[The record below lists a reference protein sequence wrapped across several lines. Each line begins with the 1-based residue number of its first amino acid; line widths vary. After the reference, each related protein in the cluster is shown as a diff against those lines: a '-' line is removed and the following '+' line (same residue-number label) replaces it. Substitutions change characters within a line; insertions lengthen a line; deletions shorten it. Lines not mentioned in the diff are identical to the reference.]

1 MRLITRCL
9 ISALLAVL
17 YSNAFAQQSPSSIKG
32 KVSTADNSSA
42 EAATVVLLK
51 SADSSIV
58 NSVAVNKTG
67 FFLFSNL
74 QADSYLLLVS
84 KVGFEKNYSGPFVIA
99 AGQSLTVPNVVINPA
114 ANVLKEVSV
123 VGSRP
128 DVEVRPGKIIL
139 NLPNSLIA
147 AGNSAFDI
155 LRQSPGVRVDNND
168 NISIVGRQAALITI
182 DGKPTNLTGE
192 DLAGILKGMQTNVID
207 RIELITSGSAKYDA
221 ASGGIINIVLK
232 KGKNTGAN
240 ATVTASAGYGKYYKS
255 NAGIVF
261 NYRTEKFN
269 VFGSYN
275 FADNKTFHDY
285 NTDRS
290 INYNDVSSN
299 YNVDY
304 NSVQTSYNNAF
315 NIGTDYFLSANH
327 TIGFLFNGS
336 TRTED
341 YTKDDNLKIYNQSV
355 LDSTITALSNVH
367 RKYTSL
373 NYNLNYRGKLDK
385 AGSTL
390 SADFNYSTYNRNSA
404 EYIDNKFYDTSGKL
418 YRDSLL
424 ENLSPSK
431 IDIWLSKIDYSG
443 VISKTS
449 KIEAGLKYSKVTSNN
464 DLVFGPMVDGQ
475 YQSDPL
481 FSNHFVYTENV
492 NAAYAN
498 YENKLSKFGLTAGLR
513 AEQTVASGKTV
524 TNDKV
529 INYDYLDFFPHLL
542 LTYNKDD
549 KNDFSLSF
557 SRGIQRPAYEDLNP
571 FLYYSDLYDYRAG
584 NPNLKPQYS
593 NAFELSYTFNKTYVV
608 TLYTTRVTDAY
619 DFLYYEQNDTTKVNI
634 TTHKNLGKIS
644 NYGARF
650 FVPVNFTN
658 WWNASFNLD
667 ASYQRYV
674 VYPAYGNLNKGTQ
687 DIIFSSI
694 QELTLSKTVSAE
706 LSGNYE
712 SPNFYGINQFK
723 ANYYVNAAIGK
734 QIFNK
739 MGSIKLNISD
749 IFNTRRDRE
758 TTNYENIN
766 LMTTDKRESRIARV
780 VFTYRFGKTSVK
792 GTSDHNTGTDDEQKR
807 TKSTLGN

>member
-1 MRLITRCL
+1 MRVIIRCL
-9 ISALLAVL
+9 LLALLAGL
-17 YSNAFAQQSPSSIKG
+17 YSSSFAQLTPSLIKG
-32 KVSTADNSSA
+32 KVSTSDNSSS
-42 EAATVVLLK
+42 EASTVVLLK

-58 NSVAVNKTG
+58 NSAAVTKTG
-67 FFLFSNL
+67 LFQFNNL

-84 KVGFEKNYSGPFVIA
+84 KVGFEKNYSGPYAIS
-99 AGQSLTVPNVVINPA
+99 AGQNFTVPTIVLKSV
-114 ANVLKEVSV
+114 ANMLKEVSV

-147 AGNSAFDI
+147 AGNSAFEI
-155 LRQSPGVRVDNND
+155 LRQAPGVRVDNND
-168 NISIVGRQAALITI
+168 NISIVGHQAALITI
-182 DGKPTNLTGE
+182 DGKPTNLSGE

-207 RIELITSGSAKYDA
+207 RIELVTAGSAKYDA

-255 NAGIVF
+255 NAGVVF

-269 VFGSYN
+269 IFGSDN
-275 FADNKTFHDY
+275 FSDNKTFHNY
-285 NTDRS
+285 NTDRV
-290 INYNDVSSN
+290 IKYNNVTSN
-299 YNVDY
+299 YDVDY
-304 NSVQTSYNNAF
+304 NSTQKSYNNAF
-315 NIGTDYFLSANH
+315 NFGADYFLSTNH
-327 TIGFLFNGS
+327 TIGFLVNGS

-341 YTKDDNLKIYNQSV
+341 YIKNDNLKIYNQSV
-355 LDSTITALSNVH
+355 LDSTITANSNVH

-385 AGSTL
+385 AGSAL
-390 SADFNYSTYNRNSA
+390 SADFNYSTYNRNSS
-404 EYIDNKFYDTSGKL
+404 EYIENMFYNESGKR

-431 IDIWLSKIDYSG
+431 IAIWLSKIDYSG
-443 VISKTS
+443 VLSKTS
-449 KIEAGLKYSKVTSNN
+449 KIEAGVKYSKVTSNN
-464 DLVFGPMVDGQ
+464 DLVFGPMVNGV

-481 FSNHFVYTENV
+481 LSNHFVYTENV

-498 YENKLSKFGLTAGLR
+498 YDSRFGKFGLTASLR
-513 AEQTVASGKTV
+513 AEQTDAAGKTIA
-524 TNDKV
+524 NDHV
-529 INYDYLDFFPHLL
+529 IKYDYLDFFPHLL
-542 LTYNKDD
+542 LTYSKND
-549 KNDFSLSF
+549 KNDFSLSY

-584 NPNLKPQYS
+584 NPNLRPQYS
-593 NAFELSYTFNKTYVV
+593 NTVELSYTYNKTYVV
-608 TLYTTRVTDAY
+608 TLYTSRVRDAY
-619 DFLYYEQNDTTKVNI
+619 DFPYYVQNDTTKVNI
-634 TTHKNLGKIS
+634 TTHKNIGKIY

-650 FVPVNFTN
+650 FVPVTFTS

-667 ASYQRYV
+667 ASYQRYI
-674 VYPAYGNLNKGTQ
+674 VYPLYGTLNKGTQ
-687 DIIFSSI
+687 DIIFSGI
-694 QELTLSKTVSAE
+694 QEFNISKTVSAE

-712 SPNFYGINQFK
+712 SPNFYGINQFR

-739 MGSIKLNISD
+739 MGSIKLNVSD

-758 TTNYENIN
+758 RTNYENIN
-766 LMTTDKRESRIARV
+766 LMTSDKRESQIARI

-792 GTSDHNTGTDDEQKR
+792 GTSDHNTGTEDETKR